1 MGSLAVGRESQGASS
16 AAAFVVPES
25 QQNVPHVPANG
36 IGALDALLDLDDM
49 SADRSLSM
57 PLSPLEPEAGPGGC
71 PAWCSSCPPTPF
83 AGAATPTL
91 PDHHARQRL
100 DQLDNEPLVEPW
112 TYVPQTPLSIDNRS
126 PRDFAFHLPFRFFST
141 NITHDQNNN
150 IGTFLDDCP
159 YFHSGNSERHH
170 QPDLGLDN
178 FGPFHVDVNLPRSPV
193 YRSFYLSPPASTKSL
208 ASEPCAFHHYFDN
221 FRSTFSSIQ
230 HGPIMPDPTD
240 VASADGAAPSGRS
253 NYAAKTIA
261 QQWPR
266 RPHSAHSEQM
276 ARLPSPFF
284 SLWTKL
290 HHHQHMEHNGKSQQ
304 PLEDAGHGFA
314 DTKPT
319 THKRFTHS
327 RSSSIG
333 TRQSQANAV
342 PQMTR
347 EEFEALPLAIQRK
360 QVLDPAY
367 VTQVMSNWKS
377 PSPLLLS
384 GDDTHRCAPPSE
396 HHSRSLI
403 GEHGGTAPLKSSS
416 LSASRASESTQAP
429 EVLLLEASHVTLAD
443 ERVPVNKGKSR
454 LALIWPTRLLSMDDV
469 NTDVLHLDR
478 DPISSHFRALA
489 ASFDSPACGS
499 NACQSKLL
507 RDPLPLSMPP
517 HWLRYVPPAQ
527 APKLPYFSTLERL
540 RFARESYLIDGIT
553 RHYDEISNYKRQ
565 KGHKQQSR
573 SEQIVSRDGRGP
585 LGGESSLPSPVLEIP
600 EASVDNMRQQ
610 ELTREEQLALA
621 RRLRAS
627 VILDAADEAIYK
639 MNRRN
644 NGHPNVKREGL
655 MPSHMSQ
662 QNTLEAREGVKNRSE
677 QPISEELP
685 QSFYESFRWLD
696 EEDDLDLRLFLDDY
710 HANLRD
716 GLPSPKQ
723 QRPSFRRQMSVS
735 KLPFGMPSTPTLTSR
750 PGSHNAL
757 ATGSSAPTSAGSV
770 ANSDGRTHRKS
781 RTLSLITPK
790 HSPQDSIFD
799 PSAAHYQDPE
809 ARLKLRVYLAS
820 PQKFDEA
827 IEFGFPSTDAL
838 GAGSMVHTEFMEMP
852 LGPARKKIQSTP
864 KEEDTWAMGTF
875 LADDDDEHVS
885 LNSDQPSLAD
895 PESPKTPQAFETR
908 SHPQRAT
915 SSDPTFLRD
924 GYGMFSEGA
933 GGYAQVPANSR
944 EMTLR
949 MTLTRPDL
957 RAHENEIYGW
967 QQGKPLYRNTRKSMS
982 LGGFENKSMF
992 YGEPILNESLENQAS
1007 ITSERGVMKRIWKRV
1022 RRT

>member
-1 MGSLAVGRESQGASS
+1 MILFFET
-16 AAAFVVPES
+16 AF
-25 QQNVPHVPANG
+25 
-36 IGALDALLDLDDM
+36 LLEVL
-49 SADRSLSM
+49 
-57 PLSPLEPEAGPGGC
+57 
-71 PAWCSSCPPTPF
+71 
-83 AGAATPTL
+83 
-91 PDHHARQRL
+91 
-100 DQLDNEPLVEPW
+100 
-112 TYVPQTPLSIDNRS
+112 
-126 PRDFAFHLPFRFFST
+126 
-141 NITHDQNNN
+141 
-150 IGTFLDDCP
+150 
-159 YFHSGNSERHH
+159 
-170 QPDLGLDN
+170 
-178 FGPFHVDVNLPRSPV
+178 
-193 YRSFYLSPPASTKSL
+193 
-208 ASEPCAFHHYFDN
+208 
-221 FRSTFSSIQ
+221 
-230 HGPIMPDPTD
+230 
-240 VASADGAAPSGRS
+240 
-253 NYAAKTIA
+253 AKT
-261 QQWPR
+261 
-266 RPHSAHSEQM
+266 
-276 ARLPSPFF
+276 
-284 SLWTKL
+284 K
-290 HHHQHMEHNGKSQQ
+290 
-304 PLEDAGHGFA
+304 
-314 DTKPT
+314 
-319 THKRFTHS
+319 
-327 RSSSIG
+327 
-333 TRQSQANAV
+333 
-342 PQMTR
+342 
-347 EEFEALPLAIQRK
+347 
-360 QVLDPAY
+360 
-367 VTQVMSNWKS
+367 
-377 PSPLLLS
+377 
-384 GDDTHRCAPPSE
+384 
-396 HHSRSLI
+396 
-403 GEHGGTAPLKSSS
+403 
-416 LSASRASESTQAP
+416 
-429 EVLLLEASHVTLAD
+429 TL
-443 ERVPVNKGKSR
+443 
-454 LALIWPTRLLSMDDV
+454 
-469 NTDVLHLDR
+469 
-478 DPISSHFRALA
+478 
-489 ASFDSPACGS
+489 
-499 NACQSKLL
+499 Q
-507 RDPLPLSMPP
+507 
-517 HWLRYVPPAQ
+517 
-527 APKLPYFSTLERL
+527 YFSTLERL

-600 EASVDNMRQQ
+600 QASVDNMRQQ

-644 NGHPNVKREGL
+644 NGHPSVKREGL

-662 QNTLEAREGVKNRSE
+662 QNTLEAREGVKNHSE

-757 ATGSSAPTSAGSV
+757 ATGSSAHTSAGSV

-852 LGPARKKIQSTP
+852 LGPARKKTQSTP

-924 GYGMFSEGA
+924 GYGMFSEGI

-1007 ITSERGVMKRIWKRV
+1007 ITSEKGVMKRIWKRV